1 MSKEL
6 GLMLLV
12 FAPALL
18 GLLALLGAFFLFVK
32 KPEEPGPHV
41 ARTVAIVLLLF
52 VAFGIGTCYALTMY
66 GGRW

>member
-1 MSKEL
+1 MSNEL
-6 GLMLLV
+6 GVMLLV
-12 FAPALL
+12 LAPAAL
-18 GLLALLGAFFLFVK
+18 GVLALLGAFFLFVK

-52 VAFGIGTCYALTMY
+52 VAFGIGTCYALMMS